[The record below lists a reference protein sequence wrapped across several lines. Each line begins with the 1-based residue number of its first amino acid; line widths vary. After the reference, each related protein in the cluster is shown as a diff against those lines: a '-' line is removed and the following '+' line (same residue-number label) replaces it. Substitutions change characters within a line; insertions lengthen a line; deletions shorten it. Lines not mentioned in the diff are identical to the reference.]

1 MPAASP
7 FVEFFMPLSTVEE
20 RELLHTRRIE
30 AHGYARPGGLYDLE
44 AHLVDVKTH
53 DKTGP
58 AGIRRAGE
66 PVHDMS
72 LRLTIDSDLRIV
84 GAQACFDAFPYEGAC
99 ERIEPNYGKLVGLR
113 IAQGFSSAVRERFA
127 GTRGCTHMTDLI
139 GILATLAFQTMA
151 NQRARNAQLVKRPFQ
166 LDRCHALATNGEV
179 VRRYYPRWFEP
190 SKTEE

>member
-1 MPAASP
+1 
-7 FVEFFMPLSTVEE
+7 MPLSSVEE

-30 AHGYARPGGLYDLE
+30 ARGYARPGGLYDLE

-58 AGIRRAGE
+58 AGTCRAGD

-72 LRLTIDSDLRIV
+72 LRITIDSALNIV
-84 GAQACFDAFPYEGAC
+84 ATEACFDAFPYEDAC
-99 ERIEPNYGKLVGLR
+99 DRIAPDYGKLVGLR
-113 IAQGFSSAVRERFA
+113 IAPGFSAAVRERLG

-151 NQRARNAQLVKRPFQ
+151 NQRARDAASVSRPFQ
-166 LDRCHALATNGEV
+166 LDRCHALATNGEI
-179 VRRYYPRWFEP
+179 VRRYYPRWFNP
-190 SKTEE
+190 SKADE